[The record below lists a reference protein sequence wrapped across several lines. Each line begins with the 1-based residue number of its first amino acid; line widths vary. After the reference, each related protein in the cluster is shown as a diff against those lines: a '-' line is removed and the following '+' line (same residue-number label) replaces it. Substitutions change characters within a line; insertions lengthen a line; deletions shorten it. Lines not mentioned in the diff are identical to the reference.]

1 MKKIL
6 SVLFLLISI
15 TAFSMPDS
23 LYKAQIIGQT
33 GRNQKVARGL
43 QVGVWGRSDTFA
55 LFGKFYAPSGAG
67 AGKVLTSDANGFGT
81 WGTAVGATG
90 ATGVTGSAGVTGAT
104 GITGPTGIGATGPTG
119 AQGSTGATGGGS
131 SPSLPLNSIQYNTA
145 GVFGGDTLAT
155 RISATGN
162 TFIGK
167 DRGSNITTGL
177 SVSDDVLSLGILQGS
192 YLIQSDPDSDI
203 IAYTGVGLYTGTDDN
218 TVWMATLNTA
228 TNDGATFRTTNN
240 SIPGVGMEVTGQAYN
255 GTKGATFSLNKS
267 SAGIGYS
274 PDNDTT
280 GFGFEAKDTYTALS
294 SYDGIGNPCY
304 AMVEANKFS
313 FQKGNG
319 GAQRYLL
326 VDIAGRKCGIG
337 DIDSAYNGT
346 RIIVNDSTSLVEVDG
361 SLQVKDGTQANGYVL
376 TSDANGLG
384 SWGATKFT
392 PLDSVSIY
400 ALTPTE
406 GTVYRCTDCDA
417 NGLTGASIVSYL
429 ASAWRRI
436 FN

>member
-55 LFGKFYAPSGAG
+55 LFGKFYAPSGAS

-104 GITGPTGIGATGPTG
+104 GITGPTGIGVTGATG
-119 AQGSTGATGGGS
+119 AQGITGATGGGGSIDTTQFWNINGNAGTDPTLNFIGTTDGENLSIQPS
-131 SPSLPLNSIQYNTA
+131 SGNVGIGTTSPNVKFESFGKARINWYRVAENDSFVFQLDSSIRNTLTPLLNTTAGISWAHIGELGESRIAMVDETPNGNGAYSLAMFSNSISGGMHIIFLDADTNNNVSIVSRDSL
-145 GVFGGDTLAT
+145 GVIDPNDPAHS
-155 RISATGN
+155 SA
-162 TFIGK
+162 
-167 DRGSNITTGL
+167 L
-177 SVSDDVLSLGILQGS
+177 SVSPSNIYLGSSSLT
-192 YLIQSDPDSDI
+192 YP
-203 IAYTGVGLYTGTDDN
+203 TG
-218 TVWMATLNTA
+218 A
-228 TNDGATFRTTNN
+228 
-240 SIPGVGMEVTGQAYN
+240 S
-255 GTKGATFSLNKS
+255 
-267 SAGIGYS
+267 
-274 PDNDTT
+274 
-280 GFGFEAKDTYTALS
+280 
-294 SYDGIGNPCY
+294 
-304 AMVEANKFS
+304 
-313 FQKGNG
+313 
-319 GAQRYLL
+319 
-326 VDIAGRKCGIG
+326 
-337 DIDSAYNGT
+337 
-346 RIIVNDSTSLVEVDG
+346 
-361 SLQVKDGTQANGYVL
+361 NGYVL
-376 TSDANGLG
+376 QSDNNGVG
-384 SWGATKFT
+384 TWGATKYT
-392 PLDSVSIY
+392 SLDSVSIY

-406 GTVYRCTDCDA
+406 GTVYICSDCAA